1 MKKTLLLLLFPM
13 IVISQPTI
21 QKIERLIEQQKLS
34 EAEILAVDYN
44 NHNPL
49 DLSTIELL
57 GDVYGHQKKWD
68 EAIIQYKKLV
78 DTEKLN
84 ANYQF
89 KYGGV
94 LGMKALTVNKF
105 KALPIINQ
113 AKTAFLTAA
122 NLDSTHIEV
131 RWALVKLYMQ
141 LPGIVGGS
149 KRKSVIYAQE
159 LESLSKVDG
168 LLAKAYINEYD
179 KKPLVAEFY
188 YQKAVE
194 VGGSPH
200 CYDKLISF
208 YLSLDEF
215 NKAILTIEDA
225 YRKHRQNNLMYQLG
239 ELSSIHK
246 IELNKGELSIKKFI
260 DNYSKEDVVSVEWA
274 YLRLAQIQKYNNNIP
289 DAIENVNRA
298 LLICPDFKEAKKERA
313 LILSL

>member
-239 ELSSIHK
+239 E
-246 IELNKGELSIKKFI
+246 
-260 DNYSKEDVVSVEWA
+260 
-274 YLRLAQIQKYNNNIP
+274 
-289 DAIENVNRA
+289 
-298 LLICPDFKEAKKERA
+298 
-313 LILSL
+313 

>member
-68 EAIIQYKKLV
+68 EAIVQYKKLV
-78 DTEKLN
+78 DTEELN

-149 KRKSVIYAQE
+149 KKKSLSYAKE

>member
-1 MKKTLLLLLFPM
+1 
-13 IVISQPTI
+13 
-21 QKIERLIEQQKLS
+21 
-34 EAEILAVDYN
+34 
-44 NHNPL
+44 
-49 DLSTIELL
+49 
-57 GDVYGHQKKWD
+57 
-68 EAIIQYKKLV
+68 
-78 DTEKLN
+78 
-84 ANYQF
+84 
-89 KYGGV
+89 
-94 LGMKALTVNKF
+94 MKALTVNKF

>member
-21 QKIERLIEQQKLS
+21 QKIERLIAQQKLS

-149 KRKSVIYAQE
+149 KKKSLSYAKE

-168 LLAKAYINEYD
+168 FLAKAYINEYD
-179 KKPLVAEFY
+179 KKLSVAEYY

-200 CYDKLISF
+200 CYDKLMRF
-208 YLSLDEF
+208 YLSLDQF

-225 YRKHRQNNLMYQLG
+225 YRKHRQNDLLYQLG

>member
-21 QKIERLIEQQKLS
+21 QKIERLIAQQKLS

-200 CYDKLISF
+200 CYDKLIKI

>member
-1 MKKTLLLLLFPM
+1 MKKMLLLLLFPM
-13 IVISQPTI
+13 IVISQSTI

-44 NHNPL
+44 NYNPL
-49 DLSTIELL
+49 DLSIIELL

-159 LESLSKVDG
+159 LETLSKVDG

>member
-1 MKKTLLLLLFPM
+1 MKKMLLLLLFPM
-13 IVISQPTI
+13 IVISQSTI

-44 NHNPL
+44 NYNPL
-49 DLSTIELL
+49 DLSIIELL

-113 AKTAFLTAA
+113 AKNAFLIAA